1 MLSKVTSA
9 TVKGIDSFI
18 VQVEVDLSNG
28 IPYFAM
34 TGYLETQVKEAGERV
49 RTALKNIGFRI
60 PSSRIVVNIS
70 PAGFRK
76 SGTMFDLPIAVGILC
91 DMQELSVESLEGTMI
106 AGELSLDGKIN
117 GIRGILSMVAK
128 ASEEGIRRVIVPKD
142 NIHEAQL
149 IEGIEII
156 GVTSLEQVMGILK
169 GDISAEDGLH
179 MDRQPSYQLFS
190 DDRYG
195 DVYDFS
201 QIAGQYTAK
210 RAALIAAAG
219 RHNLLLSGA
228 PGSGKTLIA
237 GRIPTI
243 LPELTREEYL
253 EIMKI
258 YSVSGLLDE
267 METYLCARPFR
278 APHHTIS
285 QSALLG
291 GGSYPLPGEI
301 TLAHNGVLFLDE
313 LTKFHSNILECLR
326 QPLEDKRIT
335 IIRNSGTF
343 RYPADFMLVGAM
355 NPCKCGYYP
364 DRNLCRCTRLDITR
378 HIGRLSG
385 PFLDRFD
392 LAVQVDVPQ
401 YEELA
406 GMGGKGAVDDMIRR
420 VCEPAENR
428 YGGNNSQKI
437 FCSDTMRTMVREAVQ
452 IQRKRYQNMKIQYN
466 SQLNTNHIK
475 KFCVLDEISDELMR
489 KAYEQ
494 YHLSARGYAKI
505 LRVARTIAD
514 LEHSEKIC
522 ASHVSEAIC
531 FRNISFLG
539 TE

>member
-9 TVKGIDSFI
+9 TVTGIDSFI

-34 TGYLETQVKEAGERV
+34 TGYLGTQVKEAGERV

-91 DMQELSVESLEGTMI
+91 DMQELSEESLEGIMI
-106 AGELSLDGKIN
+106 VGELSLDGKIN

-142 NIHEAQL
+142 NLHEAQL

-169 GDISAEDGLH
+169 GDISVEDGVH
-179 MDRQPSYQLFS
+179 MDRQPSYPLFS
-190 DDRYG
+190 NDRYG

-237 GRIPTI
+237 SRIPTI

-267 METYLCARPFR
+267 VKTYLSGRPFR

-301 TLAHNGVLFLDE
+301 TLAHNGILFLDE
-313 LTKFHSNILECLR
+313 LTKFKSNILECLR

-335 IIRNSGTF
+335 IIRSSGTF

-364 DRNLCRCTRLDITR
+364 DRNLCRCTELDIAR
-378 HIGRLSG
+378 HVGRLSG

-401 YEELA
+401 YEELSGIA
-406 GMGGKGAVDDMIRR
+406 GKCDVDDMMRR
-420 VCEPAENR
+420 VCEPVENQYSKASR
-428 YGGNNSQKI
+428 TV
-437 FCSDTMRTMVREAVQ
+437 FRSDTMKEMVQNAVQ

-466 SQLNTNHIK
+466 SQLNTQQLK
-475 KFCVLDEISDELMR
+475 KFCVLDDISDELLHR
-489 KAYEQ
+489 AYEQ
-494 YHLSARGYAKI
+494 YHFSARGFAKI

-514 LEHSEKIC
+514 LEHSERIC

-531 FRNISFLG
+531 FRNISFL
-539 TE
+539 E

>member
-9 TVKGIDSFI
+9 TVTGIDSFI

-34 TGYLETQVKEAGERV
+34 TGYLGTQVKEAGERV
-49 RTALKNIGFRI
+49 RTALKNIGYRI

-70 PAGFRK
+70 PASFRK

-91 DMQELSVESLEGTMI
+91 DMKALTQECLKDTMI
-106 AGELSLDGKIN
+106 VGELSLDGRIN
-117 GIRGILSMVAK
+117 GIRGILPMIAK

-142 NIHEAQL
+142 NLNEAQL
-149 IEGIEII
+149 IETIELI
-156 GVTSLEQVMGILK
+156 GVTSLEEVLAILK
-169 GDISAEDGLH
+169 DDISVKSRIQNTKRLPLYPLSGNDN
-179 MDRQPSYQLFS
+179 DTK
-190 DDRYG
+190 
-195 DVYDFS
+195 VWDFS

-243 LPELTREEYL
+243 LPELSRDEYL
-253 EIMKI
+253 EVMKI
-258 YSVSGLLDE
+258 YSVSGLLNE
-267 METYLCARPFR
+267 VQTYLGGRPFR

-301 TLAHNGVLFLDE
+301 TLAHNGILFLDE
-313 LTKFHSNILECLR
+313 LTKFKSNILECLR
-326 QPLEDKRIT
+326 QPLEDKQIT

-343 RYPADFMLVGAM
+343 HYPADFMLVGAM

-364 DRNLCRCTRLDITR
+364 DRNLCRCTDLDIAR

-401 YEELA
+401 YEEISGIA
-406 GMGGKGAVDDMIRR
+406 GKSAIGEMMRR
-420 VCEPAENR
+420 VCEPAANQ
-428 YGGNNSQKI
+428 YGKTVHTV
-437 FCSDTMRTMVREAVQ
+437 FCSDTMKEMVQNAVQ

-466 SQLNTNHIK
+466 SQLNTAYLK
-475 KFCVLDEISDELMR
+475 KFCVLDDVSDELLH

-494 YHLSARGYAKI
+494 YHFSARAYTRI

-514 LEHSEKIC
+514 LEHSERIC

-531 FRNISFLG
+531 FRNINFLA
-539 TE
+539 EK

>member
-9 TVKGIDSFI
+9 TVTGIDSFI

-34 TGYLETQVKEAGERV
+34 TGYLGTQVREAGERV

-91 DMQELSVESLEGTMI
+91 DMQEIAKESLEGTMI
-106 AGELSLDGKIN
+106 VGELSLDGEIN

-128 ASEEGIRRVIVPKD
+128 ASEEGVRRVIVPKD
-142 NIHEAQL
+142 NLHEAQL
-149 IEGIEII
+149 IEEIEII
-156 GVTSLEQVMGILK
+156 GVTSLEEVLGILK
-169 GDISAEDGLH
+169 GEVSAESCRYIDK
-179 MDRQPSYQLFS
+179 QFSSYRLS
-190 DDRYG
+190 PCKNYG
-195 DVYDFS
+195 EVYDFS

-237 GRIPTI
+237 GRLSTI

-258 YSVSGLLDE
+258 YSVSGILDE
-267 METYLCARPFR
+267 VKTYLAGRPFR
-278 APHHTIS
+278 APHHTVS
-285 QSALLG
+285 QAALLG

-301 TLAHNGVLFLDE
+301 TLAHNGILFLDE
-313 LTKFHSNILECLR
+313 LTKFKSNILECLR

-335 IIRNSGTF
+335 IIRSSGTF

-364 DRNLCRCTRLDITR
+364 DRNLCRCTELDIAR
-378 HIGRLSG
+378 HAGRLSG

-401 YEELA
+401 YEELSGIA
-406 GMGGKGAVDDMIRR
+406 GKCVVDDMMRR
-420 VCEPAENR
+420 VCEPVENQ
-428 YGGNNSQKI
+428 YGKASRTVFQ
-437 FCSDTMRTMVREAVQ
+437 SDTMKEMVQNAVE

-466 SQLNTNHIK
+466 SQLNTHQLK
-475 KFCVLDEISDELMR
+475 KFCVLDDISDELLH

-494 YHLSARGYAKI
+494 YHLSARGFAKI
-505 LRVARTIAD
+505 LRVARTVAD
-514 LEHSEKIC
+514 LEHSERIC

-531 FRNISFLG
+531 FRNISFL
-539 TE
+539 E